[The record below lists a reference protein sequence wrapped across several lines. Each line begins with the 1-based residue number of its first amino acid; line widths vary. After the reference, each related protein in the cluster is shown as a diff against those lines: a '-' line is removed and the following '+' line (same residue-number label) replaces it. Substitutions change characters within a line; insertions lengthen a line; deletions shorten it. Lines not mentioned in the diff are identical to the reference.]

1 MLYKLI
7 DEYTV
12 IPCPENGVS
21 QGEAI
26 TNLPLFYAKNP
37 QRAVEDGFKPLN
49 ILTFARE
56 VAKDEELLTSYA
68 EDETSIYT
76 VYSVVPKG
84 EE

>member
-26 TNLPLFYAKNP
+26 TNLPLFYEENP
-37 QRAVEDGFKPLN
+37 QRALSDGYKPL
-49 ILTFARE
+49 TFPEMPETNEDE
-56 VAKDEELLTSYA
+56 VVDITYEDRAKDILVMYN
-68 EDETSIYT
+68 
-76 VYSVVPKG
+76 PKSKG
-84 EE
+84 

>member
-26 TNLPLFYAKNP
+26 TNLPLFYEESP
-37 QRAVEDGFKPLN
+37 QRALSDGYKPLTFPEMPETNEGEVLLITYEEKSDN
-49 ILTFARE
+49 IL
-56 VAKDEELLTSYA
+56 VA
-68 EDETSIYT
+68 YT
-76 VYSVVPKG
+76 VER